1 MISIYNKKR
10 NFEINITRRT
20 ITIIISL
27 LTLLPLITR
36 VAGWSYAS
44 RLLIV
49 SPYTGRCQQS
59 TSQLILRQQAS
70 STELDSSV
78 PVADIDSISNSK
90 SMATKTPPSSSS
102 LETENSFLRNS
113 ILQLK
118 EENEN
123 LKKYQKE
130 MLQEQKRMKTRNNN
144 NSNKIILESFE
155 GEHLFDSSPSS
166 FRRNNNKNSEEG
178 EGKEKNYFDDTSLL
192 SSSTSSDILIEMEGD
207 DELWCDSLD
216 GDQCPLEPTISFGE
230 ALRDRAYWLVGL
242 LILQSLSGI
251 ILMRNEALL
260 TNHPVIIYYLTMM
273 VGAGGNAGNQASV
286 RVIRGLAL
294 GTLNEQTRGQFLT
307 REIKMA
313 ATLSLIL
320 STAGF
325 CRTIAFKTPFP
336 EAITVTTALAL
347 IVFSSVCLGAVLPLF
362 LEKLGIDPAH
372 SSTSIQVIMDIL
384 GVFLA
389 VIVSGAIL
397 DGPLGVYLL
406 LKLGF

>member
-20 ITIIISL
+20 ITILISL

-230 ALRDRAYWLVGL
+230 ALRDRAYWLVGTRY
-242 LILQSLSGI
+242 ICP
-251 ILMRNEALL
+251 AF
-260 TNHPVIIYYLTMM
+260 
-273 VGAGGNAGNQASV
+273 AS
-286 RVIRGLAL
+286 IRLH
-294 GTLNEQTRGQFLT
+294 NFL
-307 REIKMA
+307 
-313 ATLSLIL
+313 
-320 STAGF
+320 
-325 CRTIAFKTPFP
+325 
-336 EAITVTTALAL
+336 
-347 IVFSSVCLGAVLPLF
+347 
-362 LEKLGIDPAH
+362 
-372 SSTSIQVIMDIL
+372 
-384 GVFLA
+384 VFLF
-389 VIVSGAIL
+389 SLRKTRSLNLAIFIWDHFDAQRGPIDKPSRHHL
-397 DGPLGVYLL
+397 LFDHDGRSRWECRESS
-406 LKLGF
+406 

>member
-1 MISIYNKKR
+1 MISIYNK
-10 NFEINITRRT
+10 
-20 ITIIISL
+20 IIIFL

-36 VAGWSYAS
+36 ITGWSYS
-44 RLLIV
+44 PRLLIV

-59 TSQLILRQQAS
+59 TSQLILRQQVS

-90 SMATKTPPSSSS
+90 PMATKTPSSSSS

-130 MLQEQKRMKTRNNN
+130 ILNEQKRIKARNNN

-166 FRRNNNKNSEEG
+166 FRRNNNTNSEK
-178 EGKEKNYFDDTSLL
+178 GKEKNYDDDTSLL
-192 SSSTSSDILIEMEGD
+192 SSSTSSDILIEMEEV

-260 TNHPVIIYYLTMM
+260 INHPVIIYYLTMM
-273 VGAGGNAGNQASV
+273 IGAGGNAGNQASV

-325 CRTIAFKTPFP
+325 CRTIAFKTPLP
-336 EAITVTTALAL
+336 EAFTVTTALAL

-397 DGPLGVYLL
+397 DGPLGLYLL
-406 LKLGF
+406 PKLGF

>member
-1 MISIYNKKR
+1 VTNSQSNQTSIY
-10 NFEINITRRT
+10 
-20 ITIIISL
+20 SVQAL
-27 LTLLPLITR
+27 
-36 VAGWSYAS
+36 S
-44 RLLIV
+44 
-49 SPYTGRCQQS
+49 YTGRCQQS

-286 RVIRGLAL
+286 R
-294 GTLNEQTRGQFLT
+294 GTSFDLRRMNNYIE
-307 REIKMA
+307 
-313 ATLSLIL
+313 
-320 STAGF
+320 
-325 CRTIAFKTPFP
+325 
-336 EAITVTTALAL
+336 
-347 IVFSSVCLGAVLPLF
+347 
-362 LEKLGIDPAH
+362 
-372 SSTSIQVIMDIL
+372 
-384 GVFLA
+384 
-389 VIVSGAIL
+389 
-397 DGPLGVYLL
+397 
-406 LKLGF
+406 